1 MSMISPEDQQTLQ
14 KLFEGLEGDVT
25 ITNFTQRES
34 LLIIPG
40 QECDYCKETRELL
53 EEVTAPSE
61 KLHLEMRDFVRDK
74 QEADS
79 LGVTRIP
86 AFVLQGRA
94 KGKVRYFG
102 IPAGY
107 EFSTLIEDIID
118 VSKGTTNLSDT
129 TREALA
135 TVDQDLHIQVFVTP
149 TCPYCPRVARLAHKL
164 AIENEHIT
172 ADVVEVSEF
181 IDMAQLYRVQGV
193 PKTVVHERIEM
204 VGAVPES
211 RFMQQVFEALDK
223 WEQETE
229 QALPGDA

>member
-1 MSMISPEDQQTLQ
+1 MPMISPEDQQTLQ
-14 KLFEGLEGDVT
+14 RLFEGLEGDVT
-25 ITNFTQRES
+25 IINFTQRES

-40 QECDYCKETRELL
+40 QECGYCKETRELL
-53 EEVTAPSE
+53 EEVTALSQ
-61 KLHLEMRDFVRDK
+61 KLHLETKDFVRDK

-118 VSKGTTNLSDT
+118 VSKGTTNLSNK
-129 TREALA
+129 TREALT

-149 TCPYCPRVARLAHKL
+149 T
-164 AIENEHIT
+164 
-172 ADVVEVSEF
+172 
-181 IDMAQLYRVQGV
+181 
-193 PKTVVHERIEM
+193 
-204 VGAVPES
+204 
-211 RFMQQVFEALDK
+211 
-223 WEQETE
+223 
-229 QALPGDA
+229 